1 MLITNDDKDIV
12 RLGYAIS
19 KKTGNAV
26 TRNRIKRLLK
36 ETFRKLDKNNN
47 KSIDFLVVVKSQ
59 VVNLGFH
66 DLCNQIYS
74 TIGSYLS

>member
-1 MLITNDDKDIV
+1 MLIANDDKDIV

-19 KKTGNAV
+19 KKIGNAV

-36 ETFRKLDKNNN
+36 ETFRNLEKNNN
-47 KSIDFLVVVKSQ
+47 RSIDFLVVVKSQ

-66 DLCNQIYS
+66 DLSNQIYS
-74 TIGSYLS
+74 IISGYLS